1 MKSPHPLSLVFSV
14 QALRERLAENIR
26 VLDVSDVSTIADYFV
41 IATGN
46 ATPHLRALADE
57 VDICCKKEKKAKL
70 LRRGGTPESGW
81 VVLDFGNVV
90 VHLMTPQLREFY
102 TLEQLWSDAK
112 TVEV

>member
-1 MKSPHPLSLVFSV
+1 MKSKFPPALPLTV
-14 QALRERLAENIR
+14 QALRDRLAENIR

-57 VDICCKKEKKAKL
+57 VDIACKNEKKAKL

-81 VVLDFGNVV
+81 VVLDFGIVV
-90 VHLMTPQLREFY
+90 VHLMTPALREFY

-112 TVEV
+112 TVDV